1 MPYAIN
7 TTTRTDPG
15 LQRENNED
23 SYHVGNRLIVVAD
36 GMGGHEAGEVAS
48 AITAQHFADIDEQAI
63 DPRLYNTLAAAI
75 DESSEAIAAAVASSP
90 ELAGMGTTATAVL
103 FGDRRIV
110 VANVGDSRA
119 YLYQRNHLIQLTS
132 DDSYVQM
139 LVDAGDITPEEALH
153 HPYRSVV
160 LKSLDGSDVK
170 PRFTTLARTHGD
182 RFLVCSDG
190 LTDYVDI
197 DDITAALDLTDIEA
211 AADKLIALTLA
222 AGAPDNVTVILADV
236 LETAETAETRTQPTP
251 EPYPRTEPIKIDR
264 GSYPPAVTQHA

>member
-7 TTTRTDPG
+7 TTARTDPG
-15 LQRENNED
+15 LERENNED

-36 GMGGHEAGEVAS
+36 GMGGHKAGEVAS
-48 AITAQHFADIDEQAI
+48 AITAEHFADIDEQAV
-63 DPRLYNTLAAAI
+63 DPRLYDTLAAAI

-119 YLYQRNHLIQLTS
+119 YLYQRNRSRLIQLTS

-160 LKSLDGSDVK
+160 LKSLNGSDVK
-170 PRFTTLARTHGD
+170 PRFTTLVRMYGD

-197 DDITAALDLTDIEA
+197 DDIMAALDLEDIEA
-211 AADKLIALTLA
+211 AADKLIALTLD
-222 AGAPDNVTVILADV
+222 AGAPDNVTVILADIV
-236 LETAETAETRTQPTP
+236 ETAETGTRPTP
-251 EPYPRTEPIKIDR
+251 EPYPRTVPIKIDR

>member
-1 MPYAIN
+1 MPYAIKA
-7 TTTRTDPG
+7 TARTHLG
-15 LQRENNED
+15 LKRENNED
-23 SYHVGNRLIVVAD
+23 SYHVGSRLIVVAD

-75 DESSEAIAAAVASSP
+75 DESSAAIAAAVASSP

-119 YLYQRNHLIQLTS
+119 YLYQREHSRLIQLTS

-139 LVDAGDITPEEALH
+139 LLDSGDITPEEAH
-153 HPYRSVV
+153 DHPYRSVV
-160 LKSLDGSDVK
+160 LKSLNGSNVK
-170 PRFTTLARTHGD
+170 PRFTTLARMYGD

-190 LTDYVDI
+190 LTDYVEI
-197 DDITAALDLTDIEA
+197 DAITAALNLEGIEA
-211 AADKLIALTLA
+211 AADKLIELTLA
-222 AGAPDNVTVILADV
+222 AGAPDNVTVILADIV
-236 LETAETAETRTQPTP
+236 EASATEQQPAS
-251 EPYPRTEPIKIDR
+251 EAYPRTEPIKIDH
-264 GSYPPAVTQHA
+264 GSYPPAVTEHA